1 MRHVTDGELHAYLDG
16 ALDLLPEGRGEEI
29 RDHISECSVCRER
42 LQDEELVRSQAT
54 EILADPDLSGVTF
67 PSFEELRERAEAPG
81 SGVSAGEGEEKAK
94 VRYRGPLRGLPLAW
108 AATIVLAIGVGW
120 MGGQMMGPVP
130 SRTPEGRFL
139 DFGAED
145 LSVAPDPASADSDSS
160 RLDVVRV
167 SRGDQESVSAP
178 ALVHTEPAEATR
190 EGVQP
195 EVAGVA
201 RRRDTVIEPE
211 QTVPAVEAAV
221 VGAAREEARAAD
233 PKTPPSGAQ
242 PTRERPGILA
252 EEIPLEAL
260 VVTGDSLSEAAR
272 FAAAEAAEQAEAGL
286 ASVSDSLKNS
296 LTVPGLKVVS
306 IEWEERVEGE
316 KALLIRQLLSPG
328 DTLELRYLGMLLGT
342 EPEPTLALARSIPR
356 EEGAGV
362 RLYANVL
369 EASLPTGWN
378 QVVMEWGRGL
388 LVARAPV
395 SEANLKALLKSL
407 H

>member
-1 MRHVTDGELHAYLDG
+1 
-16 ALDLLPEGRGEEI
+16 LDLLPEGRGEEI

-42 LQDEELVRSQAT
+42 LQDEESVRSQAT
-54 EILADPDLSGVTF
+54 EILAGPDLSGVTL
-67 PSFEELRERAEAPG
+67 PSFEELREMAEAPG
-81 SGVSAGEGEEKAK
+81 PGVSAAEGEEKAQ

-108 AATIVLAIGVGW
+108 AATIVLALGVGW
-120 MGGQMMGPVP
+120 MGGQIMGPIP
-130 SRTPEGRFL
+130 SRTPEGASLR
-139 DFGAED
+139 FGAED
-145 LSVAPDPASADSDSS
+145 LSVAPDPALAGADSS
-160 RLDVVRV
+160 RVDVTGA
-167 SRGDQESVSAP
+167 SRGDQEAVSAP
-178 ALVHTEPAEATR
+178 AAVH
-190 EGVQP
+190 
-195 EVAGVA
+195 
-201 RRRDTVIEPE
+201 IEP
-211 QTVPAVEAAV
+211 
-221 VGAAREEARAAD
+221 EEARAVAVAEERARESQRGQATPEGVQTRPVAGALREQARVAD
-233 PKTPPSGAQ
+233 PRTLPADTQ
-242 PTRERPGILA
+242 PDRELPGILA
-252 EEIPLEAL
+252 EEIPLEAM
-260 VVTGDSLSEAAR
+260 VVTGDSVGEAPR
-272 FAAAEAAEQAEAGL
+272 FAAAEAAEQADVGL

-296 LTVPGLKVVS
+296 LVVPGLKVVS

-362 RLYANVL
+362 RVYANVL